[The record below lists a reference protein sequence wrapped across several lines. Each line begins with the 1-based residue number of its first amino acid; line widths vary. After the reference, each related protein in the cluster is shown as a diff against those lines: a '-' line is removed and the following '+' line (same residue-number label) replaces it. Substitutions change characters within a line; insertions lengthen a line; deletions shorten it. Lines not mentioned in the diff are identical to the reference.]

1 MNDEI
6 PTTRVIEANSPRDL
20 EGQDLIDSAMA
31 THLLLVVAVYR
42 LGGSIEIN
50 EQDYAAAIGSTGG
63 QGHSAL
69 IVRKEGAKYF
79 AHLLDIDAVGR
90 A

>member
-1 MNDEI
+1 MDEI
-6 PTTRVIEANSPRDL
+6 PTRRVIETDSPRNL
-20 EGQDLIDSAMA
+20 EGEDLKDSAMA

-50 EQDYAAAIGSTGG
+50 EQDYEEAIGSTGG

-69 IVRKEGAKYF
+69 IVSKDKGKYS
-79 AHLLDIDAVGR
+79 AHLLNMDAGGR